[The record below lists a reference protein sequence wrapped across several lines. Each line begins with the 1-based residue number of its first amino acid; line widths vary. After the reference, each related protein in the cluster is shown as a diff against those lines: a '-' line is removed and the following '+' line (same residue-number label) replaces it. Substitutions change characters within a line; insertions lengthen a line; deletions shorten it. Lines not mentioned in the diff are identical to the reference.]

1 MFFIVLAAYLFC
13 LAVSVL
19 NRSEG
24 LRAGCLLSVLTL
36 HILVAMI
43 PTFAWISVYGFL
55 PGLLMGLVGLGLS
68 LLVAQGLRL
77 AIREIAR
84 ALKDEGKN

>member
-1 MFFIVLAAYLFC
+1 MFFVALAAYLFC
-13 LAVSVL
+13 LTVSVL
-19 NRSEG
+19 DRAEG

-36 HILVAMI
+36 HILVVMI
-43 PTFAWISVYGFL
+43 PTFVWISAYGFL

-84 ALKDEGKN
+84 ALKDDGKN